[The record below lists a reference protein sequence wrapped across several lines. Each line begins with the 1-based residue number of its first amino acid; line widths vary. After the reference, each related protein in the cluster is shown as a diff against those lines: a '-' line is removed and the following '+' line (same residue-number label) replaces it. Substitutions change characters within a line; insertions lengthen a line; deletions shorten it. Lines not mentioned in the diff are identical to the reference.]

1 MIIFTVSEPGS
12 RANRWGSLCI
22 VEHIKKKR
30 QHKIIKKKVC
40 LICWRLSYF
49 GYPCKTPLRQTSY
62 TGQINQQ
69 EFPWNSSFCLN
80 ISIHGLF
87 ALLFR
92 SSVSHHSDGPS
103 EKNKQTNKKADVM
116 PGNAGNDLRLRCL
129 GREGEFLADLVFN
142 TNCPWTQAT
151 R

>member
-22 VEHIKKKR
+22 VEHIKKKDST
-30 QHKIIKKKVC
+30 KSLKKRFVWFVDVC
-40 LICWRLSYF
+40 LILA
-49 GYPCKTPLRQTSY
+49 KTPLRQTSY

-92 SSVSHHSDGPS
+92 SLLSHHSDGPS
-103 EKNKQTNKKADVM
+103 EKNKQTNKQADVM
-116 PGNAGNDLRLRCL
+116 PGNTGNDLRLRCL